1 MRALVER
8 FYADAWNR
16 WDDSVV
22 DGLLAPDFTFRGSLG
37 DTVRGRSG
45 WRAYRD
51 RVRAA
56 VPDFHNEVTALVV
69 EGDAAA
75 ARLRYTGHHRGVL
88 LGVPGTGALVD
99 YSGAAFFTAR
109 GGLLADA
116 WVLGD
121 LDALRAQLTSAPPT
135 PGGAGRTG

>member
-1 MRALVER
+1 MSPTEHVRELVRR

-37 DTVRGRSG
+37 ATVRGRDG

-51 RVRAA
+51 QVRAA
-56 VPDFHNEVTALVV
+56 VPDFHNEVVALVV
-69 EGDAAA
+69 ESRTAA
-75 ARLRYTGHHRGVL
+75 ARLHYTGHHHGVL
-88 LGVPGTGALVD
+88 LGVRGSGGAIN
-99 YSGAAFFTAR
+99 YPGAAFFTAS
-109 GGLLADA
+109 GGLLTDA

-121 LDALRAQLTSAPPT
+121 LDTLRTQLVDNTQP
-135 PGGAGRTG
+135 